1 MGFVD
6 WTGPGLPPEAKPN
19 THSGTS
25 RPGLGVELDMER
37 VKAAHE
43 LYMREGLGSRDDSIG
58 MQYLIPGWTFDPKWP
73 TLTRS

>member
-1 MGFVD
+1 
-6 WTGPGLPPEAKPN
+6 
-19 THSGTS
+19 
-25 RPGLGVELDMER
+25 MER